1 MDLMLDLCPTGLNFK
16 IQWWM
21 DANKIVCDKDS
32 SSLFID
38 SDEKKILT
46 DTLYNTIGYLNM
58 GFSPDQKVHATYFR
72 IIQSACLNNAS
83 SRTDLPSIVHN
94 HSGPT
99 VEKHNRSDK
108 SLQYQKGSA
117 MLHPEFSVRATESE
131 TDVLQED

>member
-1 MDLMLDLCPTGLNFK
+1 
-16 IQWWM
+16 
-21 DANKIVCDKDS
+21 
-32 SSLFID
+32 
-38 SDEKKILT
+38 
-46 DTLYNTIGYLNM
+46 M
-58 GFSPDQKVHATYFR
+58 GFSPDQKEHATYFR